1 MFAQRYLNHK
11 AKSNII
17 NYDVFFLEKARLYR
31 LDEQYEID
39 GDVVMID
46 PKEDR
51 NYNYYEMEIQNKSL
65 SEIYINIKN
74 SLKDNNIIIH
84 LFSNI

>member
-1 MFAQRYLNHK
+1 
-11 AKSNII
+11 
-17 NYDVFFLEKARLYR
+17 
-31 LDEQYEID
+31 
-39 GDVVMID
+39 MID